1 MGGSAMTTPRP
12 FIVKHPA
19 SVYFALTFAISW
31 GGSLLA
37 IGGIQPLTGTAPTND
52 PRFVYALIAMLL
64 GPSVSGLLLTALIHG
79 RDGLRDLLA
88 RVVKWRV
95 ESRWYTVALLAAPLL
110 WGVVLV
116 GLSLL
121 SPRFQ
126 SGIVTSA
133 DRSSLVIVG
142 LAVAL
147 AAGIFEEIGWTGFV
161 IPQLLRRYSVLVT
174 GLIMGTAWNA
184 WHLLTNVLWAAPATT
199 GELTLGVFLAWNI
212 LGIPVGYLAAFR
224 VLMVWVYDRTRS
236 VFIAMLMH
244 VSVTASVLIL
254 DPAALSGAAALTYIY
269 SVAAVVWAAV
279 AVVAITHGWH
289 RAHQPANRGTLA
301 A

>member
-1 MGGSAMTTPRP
+1 MSTLRP
-12 FIVKHPA
+12 FIAKHPA

-37 IGGIQPLTGTAPTND
+37 IGGTQPLTGTAPAND

-64 GPSVSGLLLTALIHG
+64 GPSISGLLLTAIIHG
-79 RDGLRDLLA
+79 RGGLRNLLS
-88 RVVKWRV
+88 RVLKWRV
-95 ESRWYTVALLAAPLL
+95 ENRWYAVALLAAPLL
-110 WGVVLV
+110 WGLALA

-121 SPRFQ
+121 SPGFQ

-133 DRSSLVIVG
+133 DRSTLVAVG
-142 LAVAL
+142 FAVAL
-147 AAGIFEEIGWTGFV
+147 SAGIFEEIGWTGFA
-161 IPQLLRRYSVLVT
+161 IPQLLRRHSVLVT

-184 WHLLTNVLWAAPATT
+184 WHLLTNVLWAAPATK
-199 GELTLGVFLAWNI
+199 GELTLGVFLAWNV

-254 DPAALSGAAALTYIY
+254 DPAALSGAAALTYAY

-279 AVVAITHGWH
+279 AVVAIAHGGH
-289 RAHQPANRGTLA
+289 RAGQPADRGTLA